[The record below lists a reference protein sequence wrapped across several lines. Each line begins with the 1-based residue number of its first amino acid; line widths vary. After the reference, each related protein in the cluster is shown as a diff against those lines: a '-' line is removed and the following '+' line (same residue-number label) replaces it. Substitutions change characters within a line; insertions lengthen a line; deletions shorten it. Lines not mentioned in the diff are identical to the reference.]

1 MIYFTS
7 TFMFLKICHTYL
19 KTTEAKLKQT
29 CLYGKQAFLKLYTD
43 KYLRLQIAICN
54 QFYIEILKAGTV
66 RCLQLQY
73 YLLLISGADSINPTV
88 HLHPRPL

>member
-1 MIYFTS
+1 M
-7 TFMFLKICHTYL
+7 
-19 KTTEAKLKQT
+19 KQT